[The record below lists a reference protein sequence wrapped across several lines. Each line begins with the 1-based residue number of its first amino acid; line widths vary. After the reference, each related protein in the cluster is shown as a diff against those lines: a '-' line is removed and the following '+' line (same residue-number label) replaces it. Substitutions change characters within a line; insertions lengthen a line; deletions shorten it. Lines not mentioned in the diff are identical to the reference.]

1 MEDQDIILQINKIFS
16 AILKKEV
23 SLTPTTTAADVAGWD
38 SLTHMMLIDTIEK
51 HFAIKFKLMEIMK
64 LNNIGDM
71 VGFIKK
77 KTAK

>member
-23 SLTPTTTAADVAGWD
+23 SLTPNTTAADVAGWD
-38 SLTHMMLIDTIEK
+38 SLTHMMLIDSIEK

>member
-1 MEDQDIILQINKIFS
+1 MEDQEIISQINTIFS
-16 AILKKEV
+16 AILKKPIE
-23 SLTPTTTAADVAGWD
+23 LTSTTTAADVAGWD
-38 SLTHMMLIDTIEK
+38 SLTHMMLIDSIEK

-77 KTAK
+77 KVNK